1 MRWSSISLGSKLACA
16 GVAGTGTAGV
26 VGSLAIL
33 HDPWAAVAAAAVTV
47 MPLIAN
53 AAARIAEARYQ
64 NRAAILLAAG
74 EAQAS
79 HIKASADA
87 AARVTEADSEADALR
102 KRTEVRAALLRSG
115 LEPGKVDQ
123 AAKMALL
130 ESVSSDLPKG
140 RRLNDESLAELL
152 VELARLLTDQN
163 PNPSSPGK
171 GPVGRTADGVVVPL
185 RRRVD

>member
-1 MRWSSISLGSKLACA
+1 MRWSSVSLGSKLAYA
-16 GVAGTGTAGV
+16 GVAGTGTLGF

-33 HDPWAAVAAAAVTV
+33 HKPWAAVAAAAVTV

-53 AAARIAEARYQ
+53 AAARVAEARYQ
-64 NRAAILLAAG
+64 NRAAILRAAG

-79 HIKASADA
+79 QIKASAEA
-87 AARVTEADSEADALR
+87 AARVAEARSEADALT
-102 KRTEVRAALLRSG
+102 KRTEVRAALLTSG

-123 AAKMALL
+123 AARMALL

-152 VELARLLTDQN
+152 VELARLLTDQS
-163 PNPSSPGK
+163 PTPSRPGK
-171 GPVGRTADGVVVPL
+171 GPAGRTADGVVLPL
-185 RRRVD
+185 RRRAD